1 MVDILFG
8 DSDMNT
14 ICHSDNWCDDNCDD
28 CHDSDG
34 DGECNDYL
42 SACESEAEG

>member
-8 DSDMNT
+8 SQISNDCDSYDR
-14 ICHSDNWCDDNCDD
+14 WGDDCDD
-28 CHDSDG
+28 CPDSDG